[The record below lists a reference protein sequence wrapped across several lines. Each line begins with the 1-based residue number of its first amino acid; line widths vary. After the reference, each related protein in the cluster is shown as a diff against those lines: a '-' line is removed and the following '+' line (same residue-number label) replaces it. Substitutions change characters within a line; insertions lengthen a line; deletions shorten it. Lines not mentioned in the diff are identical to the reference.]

1 MAVISARQQEL
12 IDELQRRGETV
23 STESVLDKRGS
34 DFQEFKKFGESL
46 LKGTAKGLVD
56 IVGGWGNLY
65 DYLKGSKDPSAFSST
80 GITQGIK
87 NLTGVD
93 PMLIPGYRGAYE
105 FGQAGGPAAAMTA
118 AGLPGLFSRTPVG
131 VAGEFGVAGTTGLIS
146 QSIAPD
152 SPLAQLAIQSSPY
165 LVKGGLNIAE
175 RKISAPIGQIP
186 ADLTELQRV
195 GPLTPGQA
203 TGSRVQLAEEARI
216 ANVPKT
222 EGKAPA
228 FKESQAQ
235 SVSDFVENLFDRAS
249 SKALSPAEATNR
261 ITTGLQNYG
270 KSLSSKLKSD
280 AQKDFGAAKASGG
293 MIDTTPIIDSAKNA
307 LSEIPIETLGFST
320 IQSGIKKIL
329 DEFAI
334 PEVPATSTP
343 SVIVTESGL
352 PARTIETAAIP
363 AQSLKI
369 SIDRLQKNLSAWGD
383 AAWSG
388 SYALNGS
395 NVFEGVAPGQV
406 KGIARA
412 ILRGYKNA
420 LDDAIDNNVPG
431 ADKLKQARDKFS
443 QNLAKIDE
451 FADKPFVKMFGK
463 TANELVPEVDVI
475 PKLAKLPE
483 SQRNVMIDLLRSDAP
498 ELLDTSRRAVFDN
511 ILTNARGAMKSAP
524 EGSPSISL
532 EKLLG
537 DLNSSDNAFLFNN
550 AKDRADA
557 LLAIKFMQKALKSEA
572 PASGGGLQEVG
583 RTVAG
588 LGGGYQARNLVAEV
602 YQAVKDV
609 VADPNKIADVVFNP
623 DTVNKMAEA
632 QRKGKLE
639 KAGDLLKSLSATT
652 AKFAPRVGPMVSTDQ
667 PTEPS
672 EQVENQPSI
681 QNNDARI
688 KELED
693 ELRRRGEME

>member
-1 MAVISARQQEL
+1 MAAQPTREEIIA
-12 IDELQRRGETV
+12 ELQRRGETV

-34 DFQEFKKFGESL
+34 NFDEFKKFGESL
-46 LKGTAKGLVD
+46 LKGTAKGVVD

-80 GITQGIK
+80 GIAKGIK
-87 NLTGVD
+87 DLTGIDV
-93 PMLIPGYRGAYE
+93 MQIPGYRGGYE
-105 FGQAGGPAAAMTA
+105 FGQAGGPAALLTA
-118 AGLPGLFSRTPVG
+118 TGLPGLFSRTPAG
-131 VAGEFGVAGTTGLIS
+131 VAGEFGVSGTTGMIS
-146 QSIAPD
+146 QSVAPE

-165 LVKGGLNIAE
+165 LVKGGLGIAE
-175 RKISAPIGQIP
+175 RRISAPVGQVP
-186 ADLTELQRV
+186 ADLAELQRV

-216 ANVPKT
+216 AGLPET
-222 EGKAPA
+222 EQKPLA
-228 FKESQAQ
+228 FKASQAQ
-235 SVSDFVENLFDRAS
+235 SVSDFVENLFNRAS
-249 SKALSPAEATNR
+249 SRALSPAEATNR
-261 ITTGLQNYG
+261 ITIGLENYG

-280 AQKDFGAAKASGG
+280 AQKDFGAAKKSGG
-293 MIDTTPIIDSAKNA
+293 LIDTTPIIDSAKNA
-307 LSEIPIETLGFST
+307 LSAIPIETPGFSN
-320 IQSGIKKIL
+320 IESGLKKIL
-329 DEFAI
+329 KEFAI

-352 PARTIETAAIP
+352 PARTIDTAAIP

-388 SYALNGS
+388 SYTLNGS
-395 NVFEGVAPGQV
+395 NVFEGVASGQV
-406 KGIARA
+406 KGIARQ

-420 LDDAIDNNVPG
+420 LDDAIDAGVPG
-431 ADKLKQARDKFS
+431 ADQLKQARDKFA

-451 FADKPFVKMFGK
+451 FADKPFVKTFGK
-463 TANELVPEVDVI
+463 TANELVPEEVVA
-475 PKLAKLPE
+475 KLSKLPE
-483 SQRNVMIDLLRSDAP
+483 SQRNVMVSLLSSDAP
-498 ELLDTSRRAVFDN
+498 ELLDTIRKESVNN
-511 ILTNARGAMKSAP
+511 IVRKVNLSMKNAP
-524 EGSPSISL
+524 EGSPAISL

-537 DLNSSDNAFLFNN
+537 ELQSKKSEFGFLFQN
-550 AKDRADA
+550 AQDKADA
-557 LLAIKFMQKALKSEA
+557 LLAIKFMQKAVKSEA

-602 YQAVKDV
+602 YQAIKDV

-639 KAGDLLKSLSATT
+639 KAGDLLKSLTETT
-652 AKFAPRVGPMVSTDQ
+652 VKFAPRVGPMVSTDQ
-667 PTEPS
+667 PTEPQQSLAPS
-672 EQVENQPSI
+672 EQTAPSFSREQI
-681 QNNDARI
+681 M
-688 KELED
+688 E